1 MIVQVPGVVARV
13 AAGIAPFMLIEVAP
27 GAATTVLTGQVVLA
41 AGEAATLKPAPI
53 VLKRLSVKD
62 VSTALA
68 PNWLLRVS
76 VRVEVPP
83 GASVA
88 GEKVLLDTLT
98 AGAVVVSP
106 VLTLG

>member
-1 MIVQVPGVVARV
+1 MQVPGVVARV
-13 AAGIAPFMLIEVAP
+13 AAGIAPLLMLIEVAP
-27 GAATTVLTGQVVLA
+27 GAATTVLPGQVVLA
-41 AGEAATLKPAPI
+41 AGEAATLKPTPI
-53 VLKRLSVKD
+53 VLNRLSEKEVI
-62 VSTALA
+62 VAFE

-88 GEKVLLDTLT
+88 GKKVLLDTLT

-106 VLTLG
+106 VLTAG